1 MAALS
6 SRAANQIASANL
18 ATPVLVSRLSW
29 VFILI

>member
-6 SRAANQIASANL
+6 SRAANQIASTKL
-18 ATPVLVSRLSW
+18 ATPVLVGRLSW